1 MVGRQFLLKG
11 DSMKTMFAVVV
22 ACVLAVAMPVY
33 AQEAPKPEVK
43 AEKIDVTGIWDM
55 TVESPQGAMEVV
67 ATLKQE
73 GEKLTG
79 TQASQMGEVA
89 LEGSVVGNEIKY
101 TINIDMGGQQMTI
114 VFAGKVEGDAM
125 NGVFDFGG
133 MGTAA
138 WSAKRRK

>member
-1 MVGRQFLLKG
+1 MKSVIAMLL
-11 DSMKTMFAVVV
+11 
-22 ACVLAVAMPVY
+22 ACVCLAAVPVY

-43 AEKIDVTGIWDM
+43 AEKVDVTGIWDM
-55 TVESPQGAMEVV
+55 TVESPQGALDVV

-101 TINIDMGGQQMTI
+101 TINIDAGGQQMTI
-114 VFAGKVEGDAM
+114 VFAGKVEGDTM

>member
-1 MVGRQFLLKG
+1 MRYVLAIVLACVCL
-11 DSMKTMFAVVV
+11 AVVP
-22 ACVLAVAMPVY
+22 AY
-33 AQEAPKPEVK
+33 AQDPPKPEAK

-55 TVESPQGAMEVV
+55 TVESPQGALEVV

-79 TQASQMGEVA
+79 TQASQMGEAA

-101 TINIDMGGQQMTI
+101 TINIDAGGQQMTI
-114 VFAGKVEGDAM
+114 VFAGKVEGDTM